1 MKLNPDCIRDILLEV
16 ESETTSS
23 EGCHLDNDTD
33 NPLLKKYTWSE
44 IIYHLN
50 QCEQSH
56 LISGLFAF
64 ETDGYAEI
72 RDLTPAGHEF
82 LANIRNDKIW
92 KKILSKAM
100 SIGSTALPIIQK
112 IAETVI
118 ESKIK

>member
-33 NPLLKKYTWSE
+33 NPL
-44 IIYHLN
+44 LN